1 MPDGLFTPWR
11 IAILMV
17 ILAAA
22 RLLASLSLEPSKAR
36 KNLNELL
43 DSGLIALGLVF
54 LVIRPLIVQAFY
66 IPTGSMEP
74 TLLGQEEQ
82 VDPERPEEGV
92 RRRPGDRVLVCK
104 FLYDINPPRRGD
116 IVVFRAPPAASEG
129 TYRVGKATVHGR
141 ADVPQDFIK
150 RLIGLPGD
158 RIQVRP
164 GDGVYVNGV
173 RLDEPYIASDDQ
185 LVRYRFPD
193 DGGEYEVPEGQVF
206 VLGDNRNN
214 SNDSHVWRSLP
225 RANLVGK
232 AMAIFYPPTRI
243 RILH

>member
-1 MPDGLFTPWR
+1 MPDGLFTPWKV
-11 IAILMV
+11 AVFMA

-36 KNLNELL
+36 KSLNELL

-74 TLLGQEEQ
+74 TLIG
-82 VDPERPEEGV
+82 EEGHG
-92 RRRPGDRVLVCK
+92 RGDRVLVCK
-104 FLYDINPPRRGD
+104 FLYDITPPRRGD
-116 IVVFRAPPAASEG
+116 IVVFRAPPAASGG
-129 TYRVGKATVHGR
+129 TYRIGQATVHR
-141 ADVPQDFIK
+141 RRDVPQDFIK

-185 LVRYRFPD
+185 VVRYRFPG
-193 DGGEYEVPEGQVF
+193 DGGEYEVPEGEVF

-214 SNDSHVWRSLP
+214 SNDSHVWLSLP
-225 RANLVGK
+225 KANLVGK

-243 RILH
+243 RILN

>member
-1 MPDGLFTPWR
+1 MPDGLFTPWKVG
-11 IAILMV
+11 IFMAL
-17 ILAAA
+17 LAAL
-22 RLLASLSLEPSKAR
+22 RIIASLSDQRSKAR
-36 KNLNELL
+36 KSLIELL

-74 TLLGQEEQ
+74 TLIG
-82 VDPERPEEGV
+82 EEGHG
-92 RRRPGDRVLVCK
+92 RGDRVLVCK

-116 IVVFRAPPAASEG
+116 IVVFRAPPAASGGE
-129 TYRVGKATVHGR
+129 YRVGLARVHLR
-141 ADVPQDFIK
+141 PSVPQDFIK

-158 RIQVRP
+158 RIQIRP
-164 GDGVYVNGV
+164 GDGVYVNGQ
-173 RLDEPYIASDDQ
+173 RLDEPYITEEDKI
-185 LVRYRFPD
+185 VRYRYPEN
-193 DGGEYEVPEGQVF
+193 GGEYKVLPGQVF

-214 SNDSHVWRSLP
+214 SNDSHVWHSLP
-225 RANLVGK
+225 MANIVGK